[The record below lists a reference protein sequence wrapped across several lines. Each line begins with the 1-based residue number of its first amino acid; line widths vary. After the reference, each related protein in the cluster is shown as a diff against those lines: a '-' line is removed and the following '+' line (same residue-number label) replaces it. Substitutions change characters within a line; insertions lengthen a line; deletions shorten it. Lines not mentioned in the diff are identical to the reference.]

1 MALAASCILSG
12 CQALGSKGAFA
23 GCQVADTAT
32 TLYAKER
39 GARELN
45 PIVDTILATA
55 GPAGF
60 IAAKLGVTLLVV
72 HEYAELSRDF
82 VAVASGLT
90 CAAALNNVHVGR
102 RLAAERQQEP

>member
-1 MALAASCILSG
+1 MRAGILQHKNILARNIE
-12 CQALGSKGAFA
+12 FW
-23 GCQVADTAT
+23 
-32 TLYAKER
+32 
-39 GARELN
+39 
-45 PIVDTILATA
+45 IVDAILTVA

-60 IAAKLGVTLLVV
+60 VAAKLGVTLLVV